1 VALSVRVGAPAG
13 YDATAHETHFS
24 YGDANGVT
32 HEVWASSAAAVLERM
47 RLFRSNEYEVGVWRL
62 GREDQ
67 SMWSDPLSAG

>member
-1 VALSVRVGAPAG
+1 MRVGAPAG